1 MASAIPHDEIER
13 SDLRRDLAELEAKLR
28 ERDERI
34 RRLDEQLIERGDEL
48 RTVTYQHHL
57 TNRANESSLRQAAA
71 RLVGMAGIHFSSI
84 DQGHLIPWN
93 HLDRDEAT
101 GPNAWR
107 VARPRAYFIADRM
120 LPAGWLHIELH
131 LQSDQVGEAS
141 IAFDTGMPGA
151 EPVLLERVPV
161 HGRADHSRY
170 VYLPQPVRG
179 LRFYPLDVTGR
190 IQVESFAVRA
200 LSAPAALV
208 HALHRK
214 LALLSGHGLLQR
226 SLLNAV
232 RMVGRAE
239 FRALAQKLYGGLVYR
254 GRMSPA
260 QDTETPA
267 KAVEETRKHL
277 AFAPAGVPLN
287 PGGKGLPIVYVL
299 RSAGLCGGVKV
310 VLEHASRL
318 YARGH
323 DVTVFHLEG
332 NPSWFPWRVP
342 TRRIVG
348 IPALRQALND
358 FRGIKVATW
367 YETAPWVAAS
377 LKSGDRGYYLVQD
390 IEESYGD
397 TAAQATAALDTY
409 SLGLRPI
416 TEGLWVRRQLKE
428 RFGLDSLFVSIGL
441 DQQRYGPQL
450 VLREPQRI
458 LTQSRT
464 WSGGVSAGT
473 RIKGWDTARDAILHC
488 HTANPRTTL
497 TTFSIEE
504 AQSFPPELSHIH
516 YQAPSDTT
524 LAQLYGQA
532 GIYLLTSRHEGFGL
546 TAAEAM
552 ACGCPV
558 VATQAH
564 GNEEFCIDGV
574 TALTAPVGDA
584 EMLGRHCLRL
594 QNDPA
599 FAQQLGKAGQD
610 FIRQYTW
617 DRVIDRLE
625 REFLEREG
633 PEVIIETP
641 RTETTSETP
650 APSLAVPASIR
661 SSQRGQEYP
670 DLRLRA
676 SSFVD
681 WSIVIPTL
689 GKPDLVTA
697 CVSSC
702 RRFIPDG
709 VSVQF
714 IVVDDGSSDATVVQG
729 LRAAA
734 REHDFQLLFNHQN
747 LGFSASVNR
756 GMRRARGRYVVLCN
770 NDVVFHQPWLEP
782 LEQLFQRD
790 PQVGIAG
797 ARLLYPDGM
806 IQHAGMDKAKASLS
820 WFHTHGKQP
829 GDTPAACQTRYV
841 WAVTGA
847 LFAVRRSVLERLGG
861 LSTAYAT
868 AYEDLDYCLYA
879 WANGVRVAYGAD
891 VCAYHLEGHT
901 RGATEAEK
909 RHRPIWAERERAG
922 RAYFEKKWAFLRH
935 IEDFRVL
942 LSLAER
948 GAELPAFAT
957 EQETAA

>member
-1 MASAIPHDEIER
+1 
-13 SDLRRDLAELEAKLR
+13 LK
-28 ERDERI
+28 
-34 RRLDEQLIERGDEL
+34 Q
-48 RTVTYQHHL
+48 
-57 TNRANESSLRQAAA
+57 SLRNAL
-71 RLVGMAGIHFSSI
+71 RLAG
-84 DQGHLIPWN
+84 
-93 HLDRDEAT
+93 
-101 GPNAWR
+101 
-107 VARPRAYFIADRM
+107 
-120 LPAGWLHIELH
+120 
-131 LQSDQVGEAS
+131 
-141 IAFDTGMPGA
+141 
-151 EPVLLERVPV
+151 
-161 HGRADHSRY
+161 
-170 VYLPQPVRG
+170 RG
-179 LRFYPLDVTGR
+179 
-190 IQVESFAVRA
+190 
-200 LSAPAALV
+200 
-208 HALHRK
+208 
-214 LALLSGHGLLQR
+214 
-226 SLLNAV
+226 
-232 RMVGRAE
+232 E
-239 FRALAQKLYGGLVYR
+239 FRTLARKLYGGLLYR
-254 GRMSPA
+254 GRMSALPEESP
-260 QDTETPA
+260 TE
-267 KAVEETRKHL
+267 VEETRQHL
-277 AFAPAGVPLN
+277 AFAPAGIPLN
-287 PGGKGLPIVYVL
+287 PGGKALRIVYVL

-318 YARGH
+318 YARGY
-323 DVTVFHLEG
+323 DVSVFYLEG
-332 NPSWFPWRVP
+332 NATWFPWRVP
-342 TRRIVG
+342 TRRFGSVT
-348 IPALRQALND
+348 ALRRALKE
-358 FRGIKVATW
+358 FCGIKVATW

-377 LKSGDRGYYLVQD
+377 LKKGDRGYYLVQD

-397 TAAQATAALDTY
+397 TAEQAAAALRTY
-409 SLGLRPI
+409 SLGLGPI

-441 DQQRYGPQL
+441 DHQRYGPQL

-473 RIKGWDTARDAILHC
+473 RIKGWDTAREAILRC
-488 HTANPRTTL
+488 HAANPRTTL
-497 TTFSIEE
+497 TSFSIEE
-504 AQSFPPELSHIH
+504 AQSFPSELAHVH
-516 YQAPSDTT
+516 YQAPSDET

-584 EMLGRHCLRL
+584 ETLAQHCLRL

-599 FAQQLGKAGQD
+599 FARQLGKAGQD

-633 PEVIIETP
+633 PEVMIETP
-641 RTETTSETP
+641 RIEATEDATP
-650 APSLAVPASIR
+650 PSLAAPTPVVS
-661 SSQRGQEYP
+661 GQHGGEYP
-670 DLRLRA
+670 DLRLRG

-689 GKPDLVTA
+689 GKPDLVAA

-702 RRFIPDG
+702 RRFIPQG

-714 IVVDDGSSDATVVQG
+714 IVVDDGSSDPAIVQG

-797 ARLLYPDGM
+797 ARLLYPDGT
-806 IQHAGMDKAKASLS
+806 IQHAGMDKAKGSLS
-820 WFHTHGKQP
+820 WFHAHGKQP
-829 GDTPAACQTRYV
+829 ADTPEARQTRYV
-841 WAVTGA
+841 WSVTGA

-868 AYEDLDYCLYA
+868 AYEDLDYCLHA
-879 WANGVRVAYGAD
+879 WANGVRVAYAAD

-922 RAYFEKKWAFLRH
+922 RTYFEKKWAFLRH
-935 IEDFRVL
+935 IEDFRAL

-948 GAELPAFAT
+948 GTEFPVFAE
-957 EQETAA
+957 EHEAAVA